1 MAGMTG
7 MTPTRDI
14 WTRVV
19 IDPLADP
26 LARLLAPHRA
36 ITPNRITA
44 VSGLLG
50 VTAAAS
56 LAAGRLRLGG
66 ALFLLRFLADCLD
79 GKVARSQASSS
90 HRGAFLDVAT
100 DVVCVTAAYA
110 ALAWWAVRTD
120 RVDPVLAVVLLGAV
134 GTYGWTLAHRKLL
147 ARAADE
153 GAGSARVPRALGL
166 PVVDGWLRLCRRAG
180 MRPVPW
186 SVEAETLVLGLLP
199 LVGPGAAA
207 AGIPL
212 ALAFYAV
219 ANLVNLR
226 RCWRISGRLDRRD
239 LAVRDGA

>member
-1 MAGMTG
+1 MDDLI
-7 MTPTRDI
+7 PTRDI
-14 WTRVV
+14 WTRVA
-19 IDPLADP
+19 IDPLANP
-26 LARLLAPHRA
+26 LTRLLAPRRG

-50 VTAAAS
+50 VAAAAS
-56 LAAGRLRLGG
+56 LAAGLLRLGG
-66 ALFLLRFLADCLD
+66 VLFLLRFFADCLD

-110 ALAWWAVRTD
+110 ALTWWAVRTD
-120 RVDPVLAVVLLGAV
+120 RVDPLLAVALLAAL

-147 ARAADE
+147 ARTAGE
-153 GAGSARVPRALGL
+153 GAGGARIPPAAGV
-166 PVVDGWLRLCRRAG
+166 PVVDGWMRLCRRVG

-207 AGIPL
+207 AGLPV
-212 ALAFYAV
+212 ALAFYAI
-219 ANLVNLR
+219 ASLVNLR
-226 RCWRISGRLDRRD
+226 RCWRIAGRLDRQE
-239 LAVRDGA
+239 LAVRKGA